1 MKTIGIINEKGGVSK
16 TTTTINLAYG
26 FAQKGLNVLICDLD
40 PQGNTTNNVL
50 RLNDQIDQ
58 KELVKINEDFNE
70 SDKTVMD
77 ATRILNHYTSVT
89 AFSKDISD
97 VLLDHKIVR
106 DAIINVAEYTNYDGD
121 DEAFSRINILPS
133 SLKLAE
139 VDLKLKQSWHFVEQK
154 LKLALDHI
162 RNEFDVC
169 IIDNSPY
176 TNSLTYNTM
185 NACCK
190 EGDII
195 LIPTKIDNYSI
206 VGLSKTVH
214 MMMEWLQAMPLGFD
228 FKILLTMVNRN
239 KTEKCMVETIQ
250 NLFRERCLK
259 QTIRHQ
265 SKPVTEANLNKEILL
280 ATSNSPVAEDYK
292 KVVDE
297 LYREE
302 FK

>member
-121 DEAFSRINILPS
+121 DEAFSRINILP
-133 SLKLAE
+133 
-139 VDLKLKQSWHFVEQK
+139 
-154 LKLALDHI
+154 
-162 RNEFDVC
+162 
-169 IIDNSPY
+169 
-176 TNSLTYNTM
+176 
-185 NACCK
+185 
-190 EGDII
+190 
-195 LIPTKIDNYSI
+195 
-206 VGLSKTVH
+206 
-214 MMMEWLQAMPLGFD
+214 
-228 FKILLTMVNRN
+228 
-239 KTEKCMVETIQ
+239 
-250 NLFRERCLK
+250 
-259 QTIRHQ
+259 
-265 SKPVTEANLNKEILL
+265 
-280 ATSNSPVAEDYK
+280 
-292 KVVDE
+292 
-297 LYREE
+297 
-302 FK
+302 